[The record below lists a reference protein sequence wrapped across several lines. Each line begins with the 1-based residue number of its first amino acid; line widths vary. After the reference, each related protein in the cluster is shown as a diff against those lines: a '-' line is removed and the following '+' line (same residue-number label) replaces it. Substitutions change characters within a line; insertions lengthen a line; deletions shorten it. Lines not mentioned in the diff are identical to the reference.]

1 MNRKIHYLTE
11 ASMIAALYVL
21 LTYLSALFGLASG
34 AVQLRLSEALCILP
48 LFTPAA
54 VPGLFFG
61 CLLSNLLTTASVFD
75 IVFGSLATLIG
86 ALGAYALRR
95 SSAYLA
101 PIPTILANTLIIP
114 AVICGMTGEWSLLLY
129 ASYGATI
136 FLGEFLSCGVIG
148 ILLFKICQKYA
159 PILFPNTVDGS
170 KKKD

>member
-1 MNRKIHYLTE
+1 MKSKIHYLTE

-21 LTYLSALFGLASG
+21 LTYLSAIFGLASG

-54 VPGLFFG
+54 IPGLFFG
-61 CLLSNLLTTASVFD
+61 CLLSNLLTTASIWD

-95 SSAYLA
+95 RSVYFA
-101 PIPTILANTLIIP
+101 PVPTILANTFIIP
-114 AVICGMTGEWSLLLY
+114 AVICGMMGEFSILLY
-129 ASYGATI
+129 GAYAATI

-148 ILLFKICQKYA
+148 LLLFK
-159 PILFPNTVDGS
+159 F
-170 KKKD
+170 